1 MMNALIRM
9 WDDFDD
15 SFALVLYGGGG
26 ALSSVLVTAA
36 AIIIE
41 LSFVGVVVW
50 ILVF

>member
-15 SFALVLYGGGG
+15 SFALVLYGGG